1 MKGMGRKGRE
11 VVAKAGV
18 KVDELVELLK
28 KAYADE
34 WIAFYYYTLLAKL
47 VKGLGSTEIAE
58 KIQKIANEELEH
70 QSELAERIIQLGGEP
85 PRRFEDLVKIANCP
99 HVKVPEDTGDLKAVV
114 RAVVEAE
121 GCAIEA
127 YDKILRWLGGV
138 GADPVTSHLIR
149 HILQE
154 EVEHED
160 LFETILGE

>member
-1 MKGMGRKGRE
+1 MGKKGRE
-11 VVAKAGV
+11 VVERAGV
-18 KVDELVELLK
+18 NVKELIEMLK
-28 KAYADE
+28 RAYADE

-47 VKGLGSTEIAE
+47 VKGLESPAVASKIEEIA
-58 KIQKIANEELEH
+58 KEELEH

-85 PRRFEDLVKIANCP
+85 PKKFEDLVKIAGCP
-99 HVKVPEDTGDLKAVV
+99 YVVVPEDLGDLKAVC
-114 RAVVEAE
+114 RSIIDAE

-127 YDKILRWLGGV
+127 YVKILNYLKNI
-138 GADPVTSHLIR
+138 GADPVTFHIIR